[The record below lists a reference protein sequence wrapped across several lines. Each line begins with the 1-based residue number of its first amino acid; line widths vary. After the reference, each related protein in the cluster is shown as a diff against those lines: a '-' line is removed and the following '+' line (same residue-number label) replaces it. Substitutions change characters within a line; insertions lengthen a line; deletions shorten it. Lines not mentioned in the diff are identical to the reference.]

1 MRVLLAIGCNAYDH
15 ADQLTGAEADAQRI
29 FGALMRP
36 EVGQY
41 DEARSR
47 LLLSPSLEQ
56 VRQCLREVLFTD
68 PQSETF
74 TFFFAG
80 HGGVS
85 AGSFYMWLRD
95 TSPKGQS
102 MSGLSLADMFRGIN
116 EASPRQSNIIIDA
129 CESGGLIEDLA
140 VLLKPELLGD
150 AGTPALTLVAT
161 SARDQTSGETQDG
174 GIGTNAILDCIE
186 GRDFIQDST
195 STLDLVEIG
204 LRVSTRLRDSGQN
217 PVVWGLNL
225 YGPPRFCRNPRYAS
239 DPMAPLR
246 DIVQNWPAVSDESIR
261 QNYDALWAA
270 YASTSGSWDQNKFSE
285 VISSVLRPS
294 TLESNILGG
303 LAERLAA
310 TFLQK
315 AAQSQDP
322 FRSVQVAASLAVA
335 LLPYIESEAIAAS
348 AQRLLNQSCY
358 ALLKANASLVADL
371 SADRYALLS
380 DRGGG
385 LGDLYQLPL
394 RVSKVLGWAAA
405 ATLLCQEDADRAEAE
420 TQFST
425 LLRLILGHY
434 SGSVVAL
441 SDAQAPFWCV
451 ALSRA
456 AKLGLLE
463 EGEQLAGL
471 VFHSLVQCAGK
482 LARWDLP
489 PERALDY
496 LLARRSN
503 EYSGCTDLVERPLE
517 TLTVLLRA
525 SKLFDLDEVFDESL
539 WKIDGVHFS
548 AYIPS
553 DYLQFSAPTMEGG
566 QNLLWSIGQDVFRAV
581 DLAATWPPSAPIP
594 QRPLAATLAV
604 VASLLNLDR
613 QPWFL
618 LEEEP
623 VACIAGA

>member
-1 MRVLLAIGCNAYDH
+1 MRVLLAIGCNTYEH
-15 ADQLTGAEADAQRI
+15 ADQLAGAEADAQRM

-41 DEARSR
+41 DEARSK
-47 LLLSPSLEQ
+47 LLLSPTLEQ
-56 VRQCLREVLFTD
+56 VRQCLRDVLFTD
-68 PQSETF
+68 PQPETF
-74 TFFFAG
+74 TYFFAG

-102 MSGLSLADMFRGIN
+102 MSALSLGDMFRSIN

-161 SARDQTSGETQDG
+161 SAQDQTSGETRDG

-186 GRDFIQDST
+186 GRDFIQDSA
-195 STLDLVEIG
+195 SALDLVEIG
-204 LRVSTRLRDSGQN
+204 QKVSTRLRDSGQN

-246 DIVQNWPAVSDESIR
+246 DIVQNWPVVSDESIR

-270 YASTSGSWDQNKFSE
+270 YASTSGSWDQKKFSE
-285 VISSVLRPS
+285 VISAVLHSS
-294 TLESNILGG
+294 TLEPSVLGG
-303 LAERLAA
+303 LAERLAS

-315 AAQSQDP
+315 AALSQDP
-322 FRSVQVAASLAVA
+322 FRRVQVAASLAVD
-335 LLPYIESEAIAAS
+335 LLPYVASEAVAAS
-348 AQRLLNQSCY
+348 AQRLLNQSCS
-358 ALLKANASLVADL
+358 ALLKANASLIADL

-380 DRGGG
+380 EQGGG

-394 RVSKVLGWAAA
+394 RVAKVLGWAAA
-405 ATLLCQEDADRAEAE
+405 ATLLCQEESDRAEAT
-420 TQFST
+420 TQFGT
-425 LLRLILGHY
+425 LLRLILDLYG
-434 SGSVVAL
+434 GSLVAL

-463 EGEQLAGL
+463 EGEQLAGF

-496 LLARRSN
+496 LLARRN
-503 EYSGCTDLVERPLE
+503 NDYSGCADLVERPIE

-525 SKLFDLDEVFDESL
+525 SKLFRLDEIHDESL
-539 WKIDGVHFS
+539 WKIDGLHFS
-548 AYIPS
+548 AYVPA
-553 DYLQFSAPTMEGG
+553 DYLHFSAPTMERG
-566 QNLLWSIGQDVFRAV
+566 QSLIWSIGHDVFRTG
-581 DLAATWPPSAPIP
+581 DLAATWPPSAPSP
-594 QRPLAATLAV
+594 QNPLVAALAV
-604 VASLLNLDR
+604 VASLLYLDR

-618 LEEEP
+618 LEE
-623 VACIAGA
+623 